1 MNKLGFIIIGPNTE
15 NTLDLIREIKKAG
28 HRPFVVRLSDIFF
41 EFNNEIFRALW
52 KNKNLLDFDIFL
64 MRGYNK
70 NLLFAQILAQE
81 LLVNGKIVIDE
92 TIGKRFISSK
102 VYEASRMMQNKINH
116 PKTWQAVSFSSYKK
130 ILKQIS
136 FPVIVKPVY
145 GQKGQ
150 GIEKF
155 ETAKEYSD
163 FFSKNPKGYLIQEF
177 LKIDGD
183 IRIFIVGN
191 KALGA
196 MKRHLVP
203 GDFRSNA
210 SLGAKTEKIPLT
222 KELKAL
228 ALKAAK
234 TMSYEIAGVDILEYK
249 KKFFVLEVNSS
260 PQWQKFKDVTK
271 INPAEYIIRYALK
284 KYANK
289 PRDTRNTAALNK

>member
-1 MNKLGFIIIGPNTE
+1 MNKLSFVIIGPNTE

-28 HRPFVVRLSDIFF
+28 HRHFIVRLSDIFF
-41 EFNNEIFRALW
+41 EFNNGIFRALW
-52 KNKNLLDFDIFL
+52 KNKDLLDFDIFL
-64 MRGYNK
+64 LRGYNK

-81 LLVNGKIVIDE
+81 LLAKGKIVIDK

-102 VYEASRMMQNKINH
+102 AYETSKIMQNKINH

-136 FPVIVKPVY
+136 FPVIAKPVY

-155 ETAKEYSD
+155 ETAKEYLN
-163 FFSKNPKGYLIQEF
+163 FFSKNPKGYLVQEF

-196 MKRHLVP
+196 MKRYLVP

-210 SLGAKTEKIPLT
+210 SLGASAKKIPLT
-222 KELKAL
+222 QELKTL

-234 TMSYEIAGVDILEYK
+234 TMDYEIAGVDILEHK
-249 KKFFVLEVNSS
+249 KRFYVLEVNSS
-260 PQWQKFKDVTK
+260 PQWQKFKEVTK
-271 INPAEYIIRYALK
+271 TNPAEYIIRYALK
-284 KYANK
+284 KHASK
-289 PRDTRNTAALNK
+289 CR

>member
-1 MNKLGFIIIGPNTE
+1 MNKLNFAIIGPNTE

-41 EFNNEIFRALW
+41 EFNNGIFRALW
-52 KNKNLLDFDIFL
+52 KNKDLFDFDIFL
-64 MRGYNK
+64 LRGYNK
-70 NLLFAQILAQE
+70 NLLFAQIFAQE
-81 LLVNGKIVIDE
+81 LLAKGKIVIDE

-102 VYEASRMMQNKINH
+102 AYEASRMMQKKISH

-136 FPVIVKPVY
+136 FPVIAKPVY

-150 GIEKF
+150 GIEKIR
-155 ETAKEYSD
+155 TAKEYLT
-163 FFSKNPKGYLIQEF
+163 FFSKNPKGYLVQEF

-183 IRIFIVGN
+183 IRIFVVGN
-191 KALGA
+191 KVLGA
-196 MKRHLVP
+196 MKRYLVP

-222 KELKAL
+222 KELETL

-234 TMSYEIAGVDILEYK
+234 TMDYEIAGIDILEHK
-249 KKFFVLEVNSS
+249 KRFYVLEVNSS
-260 PQWQKFKDVTK
+260 PQWQKFKEVTK

-284 KYANK
+284 KYAGK
-289 PRDTRNTAALNK
+289 CR